1 MSMYGVVK
9 GELYQEKYKK
19 KYSVL
24 SVNREMYTVLW
35 VFRVTPGGPRHF
47 LRRGDTRGQESRFGE
62 SDHQR
67 SVKRQLEP
75 WYRGES
81 ALAYVGIK

>member
-1 MSMYGVVK
+1 MGWSK
-9 GELYQEKYKK
+9 ESFIRKSTKK